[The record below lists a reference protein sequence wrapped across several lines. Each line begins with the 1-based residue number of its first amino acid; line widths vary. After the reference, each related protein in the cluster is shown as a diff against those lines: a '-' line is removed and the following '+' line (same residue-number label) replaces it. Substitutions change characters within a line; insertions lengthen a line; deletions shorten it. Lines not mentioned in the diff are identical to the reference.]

1 VKVIKSIF
9 RAGFS
14 LLIAFI
20 ASFSSAVI
28 FFNFSGYKTNI
39 DRAFL
44 VLVPTLAIAYL
55 LFENFPSLWKWLR
68 QKQLTIVT
76 TFGVLA
82 IIGAAAVVLPF
93 AISTVYYLGL
103 ASFAVILLALML
115 PAVPFVERFRES
127 HSIGH
132 YFLGFLL
139 NFLFAYG
146 AVGFLSN
153 VFQTTFNMIAFTV
166 VLILIG
172 SVFGYYLVSRA
183 ARSFHNGFLNKPLN
197 IILCLTLPLLL
208 SALIYASVQ
217 FPSMF
222 ILEYIT
228 VPSSWFGLL
237 TASALLAGIW
247 GIGALEQFESRGYYR
262 QFRQTTF
269 FKFIQENLPGI
280 YAGGMFFFINLII
293 ARALNHDALNINTVL
308 FESDAG
314 PWMSI
319 LGSPDQD
326 VINRSVHPLVL
337 ITLRPFVRFMT
348 LFMGGQWNL
357 APILVVAAMSGLC
370 VLMAWIFVKRATQQ
384 DSYAFIFALMFGST
398 ATQLF
403 FGSITDTYI
412 FGMTSLIF
420 FLLLIQAKENRFSV
434 LIPAGLLVFGITIT
448 NIAQSV
454 IGLFFNKF
462 GFWRLMRYCV
472 FIITAGVALTVLT
485 STLYPNRQTFF
496 FVPGDLAFETN
507 FVKPVYESPAERLV
521 ERFKIVSRTML
532 LYCVTAPR
540 PIEVIAHKPP
550 RPTID
555 LKTFDART
563 HTFASYKGFANIP
576 LALWLALL
584 AGSLLFFAKG
594 LRSSPHLPLMLGL
607 LGSLAFNFLLH
618 MNYGTELFL
627 YAPFWTYALVF
638 FVALAFAELAG
649 KPWFESMLAVFV
661 TILMVNN
668 FWFIFT
674 ILRALA
680 PFYATA

>member
-1 VKVIKSIF
+1 VKILQLLL

-14 LLIAFI
+14 LLIAFTV
-20 ASFSSAVI
+20 SFSSAVI
-28 FFNFSGYKTNI
+28 FFNYSGYKTNV

-44 VLVPTLAIAYL
+44 VLIPTLAIAYL
-55 LFENFPSLWKWLR
+55 IFEIFPTLWNWLGQKSSQFQKNHSVWHYSL
-68 QKQLTIVT
+68 
-76 TFGVLA
+76 
-82 IIGAAAVVLPF
+82 
-93 AISTVYYLGL
+93 S
-103 ASFAVILLALML
+103 
-115 PAVPFVERFRES
+115 
-127 HSIGH
+127 
-132 YFLGFLL
+132 FLL
-139 NFLFAYG
+139 TFLFAYA
-146 AVGFLSN
+146 AVGFLSAA
-153 VFQTTFNMIAFTV
+153 FQTPLN
-166 VLILIG
+166 LILFTGGLTVAG
-172 SVFGYYLVSRA
+172 SVLGYLLVHRA
-183 ARSFHNGFLNKPLN
+183 ARSFQNGFLNSPLN

-208 SALIYASVQ
+208 SAFIFAALQ

-222 ILEYIT
+222 ILDYIT
-228 VPSSWFGLL
+228 VPSKWLGWFTI
-237 TASALLAGIW
+237 TALFAGIW
-247 GIGALEQFESRGYYR
+247 GLGALLQFESHWYP
-262 QFRQTTF
+262 QFKQTRLF
-269 FKFIQENLPGI
+269 QFIRDNLPGF
-280 YAGGMFFFINLII
+280 YAGGMFFLINLVI
-293 ARALNHDALNINTVL
+293 ARTLNHPALNINTVL

-319 LGSPDQD
+319 LGSPGED

-337 ITLRPFVRFMT
+337 ITLRPLVRLVA
-348 LFMGGQWNL
+348 LFMPDQWNL
-357 APILVVAAMSGLC
+357 APMLVVAAMSGLC
-370 VLMAWIFVKRATQQ
+370 VLMTWLFVKRATQQ
-384 DSYAFIFALMFGST
+384 QTYAFIFALMFGST

-412 FGMTSLIF
+412 FGVTSLIF
-420 FLLLIQAKENRFSV
+420 FLLLIQARETRFSV
-434 LIPAGLLVFGITIT
+434 LVPAGLLVFGITVT

-462 GFWRLMRYCV
+462 GFWRLVRYCL
-472 FIITAGVALTVLT
+472 ILITSAIALTVLT
-485 STLYPNRQTFF
+485 SALYPNRQTFF

-507 FVKPVYESPAERLV
+507 FVKPVYDSPSERLL

-532 LYCVTAPR
+532 LYGTTAPS

-563 HTFASYKGFANIP
+563 HTFASYKGLANIP

-584 AGSLLFFAKG
+584 AISFLFFAKG

-607 LGSLAFNFLLH
+607 LGSLTFNFLLH

-627 YAPFWTYALVF
+627 YTPFWTYVLIF
-638 FVALAFAELAG
+638 FVALALAELAG
-649 KPWFESMLAVFV
+649 KKWFELLLATFVIVLML
-661 TILMVNN
+661 NN